1 MLANDLSWLN
11 LVVALGIGLLI
22 GAERER
28 RKGSGPAR
36 APAGIRTFALVAL
49 LGAASAAYGPWLLAA
64 TLFGVSAFAAI
75 AYARRR
81 QLDPGLT
88 TEIALLLTLMLG
100 ALATSEPTLAGGIAV
115 MVAALLTAREP
126 IHRFVRDIL
135 TENELNDLLVLAAA
149 TLVVLPLVPDES
161 IGPFDAINP
170 RTLWIIVILVMLIGA
185 TGHVVLRLFGG
196 RLGLPLVG
204 LVSGFVSSAATIG
217 AMGARASKTPAL
229 LQPAVAGAVLST
241 LATMIQML
249 VVLAA
254 VSRPTLLAL
263 ALPLA
268 CGGGA
273 AALYGI
279 LITWRSLRE
288 QPTENVNESSALSLK
303 AALILAATIAVMLI
317 LSAALKAWLG
327 QAGLI
332 AVAGVAGFADT
343 HAAAISVAALAA
355 SSQIEVAATTVP
367 ILVAIS
373 TNTVTKIVMAV
384 ISGSKS
390 FSLHVIPG
398 LLIVAAATWFGWW
411 LAQVILP
418 L

>member
-1 MLANDLSWLN
+1 MLANNLSWLN

-22 GAERER
+22 GTERER
-28 RKGSGPAR
+28 RKGVGPAR

-100 ALATSEPTLAGGIAV
+100 ALATSEPALAGGIAV
-115 MVAALLTAREP
+115 MVATLLTAREP

-135 TENELNDLLVLAAA
+135 TENELNDLLMLAAA
-149 TLVVLPLVPDES
+149 TLVVLPLVPNQPV
-161 IGPFDAINP
+161 GPFDAINP

-185 TGHVVLRLFGG
+185 AGHIVLRMFGG
-196 RLGLPLVG
+196 KLGLPLVG

-217 AMGARASKTPAL
+217 AMGARAKNTPAL

-241 LATMIQML
+241 LATIIQML

-263 ALPLA
+263 AIPLV
-268 CGGGA
+268 CGGA
-273 AALYGI
+273 AALAYGA
-279 LITWRSLRE
+279 LFTWKSLRE
-288 QPTENVNESSALSLK
+288 QPAEAIGENGAFSLK
-303 AALILAATIAVMLI
+303 AALLLACTIAVVLVI
-317 LSAALKAWLG
+317 SAAMKVWLG

-332 AVAGVAGFADT
+332 AVAGFAGFADT
-343 HAAAISVAALAA
+343 HSAAVSVASLAA
-355 SSQIEVAATTVP
+355 SGQIETTATSLP
-367 ILVAIS
+367 ILAAIS
-373 TNTVTKIVMAV
+373 TNTVSKIIMA
-384 ISGSKS
+384 IASGSRV
-390 FSLHVIPG
+390 FALQVVPG
-398 LLIVAAATWFGWW
+398 LVAVAGAIWIGWW
-411 LAQVILP
+411 LAQIILP